1 MKGKRSNAW
10 LYFFGALGG
19 VLYGYDTGVIS
30 GAILFM
36 KDELGLNAFTEGL
49 VVSAILIG
57 AIFGSGLSGRLTD
70 RFGRRRAIMSA
81 AVLYCIGGLGTALAP
96 STEYMVA
103 FRIVLGLAVGC
114 STTIVPLYLSELAP
128 KESRGALSSL
138 NQLMI
143 TIGILL
149 SYLINYAFSDAGA
162 WRWML
167 GLALI
172 PSISLLIGIF
182 FMPESP
188 RWLLTKGKE
197 EKARRVLSKM
207 RGGERVDQE
216 VKEIKEAEKQDQG
229 GLKEL
234 LEPWVRPA
242 LIAGVG
248 LAFLQQFIGTNTII
262 YYAPKTFTNVGFED
276 SAAILGTVGIGTV
289 NVLMTLVAIRF
300 IDRIGRKP
308 LLLFGNA
315 GMVISLIV
323 LSFSNLFFG
332 NTSGAAWT
340 TVICLGVFIV
350 VFAVSWG
357 PIVWVMLPELFP
369 LHVRGIGTGVS
380 TLMLHAGNLIVTL
393 SFPVLMEAMGISY
406 LFLCYA
412 AIGIAAFLFVFFKVT
427 ETKGKSLEEIEQDLR
442 DKHRGI
448 TATDTQPVER

>member
-1 MKGKRSNAW
+1 MSKNRPNSW

-36 KDELGLNAFTEGL
+36 KEELGLNAFTEGL
-49 VVSAILIG
+49 VVSSILIG
-57 AIFGSGLSGRLTD
+57 AMFGSGFSGNLTD
-70 RFGRRRAIMSA
+70 RFGRRKAIMSA
-81 AVLYCIGGLGTALAP
+81 ALLFCIGGLGTALAP
-96 STEYMVA
+96 TMEYMVA

-143 TIGILL
+143 TIGILI
-149 SYLINYAFSDAGA
+149 SYLINYAFSDTGA

-167 GLALI
+167 GLGLV
-172 PSISLLIGIF
+172 PSIALLIGIF

-188 RWLLTKGKE
+188 RWLLAKGKE
-197 EKARRVLSKM
+197 EKARAVLNKM
-207 RGGERVDQE
+207 RGEKRVEQE
-216 VKEIKEAEKQDQG
+216 ITEIKNAEQQDKG

-234 LEPWVRPA
+234 FEPWVRPA
-242 LIAGVG
+242 LIAGLG

-289 NVLMTLVAIRF
+289 NVLMTLVAIRM
-300 IDRIGRKP
+300 IDRIGRK
-308 LLLFGNA
+308 LLLLVGNA

-323 LSFSNLFFG
+323 LSAANIFFG
-332 NTSGAAWT
+332 DTTGAAWT
-340 TVICLGVFIV
+340 TVICLGIFIV

-380 TLMLHAGNLIVTL
+380 TFMLHAGNLIVTL
-393 SFPVLMEAMGISY
+393 SFPPLLEVMGISY

-427 ETKGKSLEEIEQDLR
+427 ETKGKSLEEIEHDLKE
-442 DKHRGI
+442 KHGGSLKAGSR
-448 TATDTQPVER
+448 AAEQ

>member
-1 MKGKRSNAW
+1 MSKNRPNSW

-36 KDELGLNAFTEGL
+36 KEELGLNAFTEGL
-49 VVSAILIG
+49 VVSSILIG
-57 AIFGSGLSGRLTD
+57 AMFGSGFSGKLTD
-70 RFGRRRAIMSA
+70 RFGRRKAIMSA
-81 AVLYCIGGLGTALAP
+81 ALLFCIGGLGTALAP
-96 STEYMVA
+96 TMEYMVA

-143 TIGILL
+143 TIGILI
-149 SYLINYAFSDAGA
+149 SYLINYAFSDTGA

-167 GLALI
+167 GLGLV
-172 PSISLLIGIF
+172 PSIALLIGIF

-188 RWLLTKGKE
+188 RWLLAKGKE
-197 EKARRVLSKM
+197 EKARAVLNKM
-207 RGGERVDQE
+207 RGEKRVEQE
-216 VKEIKEAEKQDQG
+216 ITEIKNAEQQDKG

-234 LEPWVRPA
+234 FEPWVRPA
-242 LIAGVG
+242 LIAGLG

-289 NVLMTLVAIRF
+289 NVLMTLVAIRM

-308 LLLFGNA
+308 LLLVGNA

-323 LSFSNLFFG
+323 LSAANIFFG
-332 NTSGAAWT
+332 DTTGAAWT
-340 TVICLGVFIV
+340 TVICLGIFIV

-380 TLMLHAGNLIVTL
+380 TFMLHAGNLIVTL
-393 SFPVLMEAMGISY
+393 SFPPLLEVMGISY

-427 ETKGKSLEEIEQDLR
+427 ETKGKSLEEIEHDLKE
-442 DKHRGI
+442 KHGGSLKAESR
-448 TATDTQPVER
+448 AAEQ

>member
-1 MKGKRSNAW
+1 MSKNRPNSW

-36 KDELGLNAFTEGL
+36 KEELGLNAFTEGL
-49 VVSAILIG
+49 VVSSILIG
-57 AIFGSGLSGRLTD
+57 AMFGSGFSGKLTD
-70 RFGRRRAIMSA
+70 RFGRRKAIMSA
-81 AVLYCIGGLGTALAP
+81 ALLFCIGGLGTALAP
-96 STEYMVA
+96 TMEYMVA

-143 TIGILL
+143 TIGILI
-149 SYLINYAFSDAGA
+149 SYLINYAFSDTGA

-167 GLALI
+167 GLGLV
-172 PSISLLIGIF
+172 PSIALLIGIF

-188 RWLLTKGKE
+188 RWLLAKGKE
-197 EKARRVLSKM
+197 EKARAVLNKM
-207 RGGERVDQE
+207 RGEKRVEQE
-216 VKEIKEAEKQDQG
+216 ITEIKNAEQQDKG

-234 LEPWVRPA
+234 FEPWVRPA
-242 LIAGVG
+242 LIAGLG

-289 NVLMTLVAIRF
+289 NVLMTLVAIRM

-308 LLLFGNA
+308 LLLVGNA

-323 LSFSNLFFG
+323 LSAANIFFG
-332 NTSGAAWT
+332 DTTGAAWT
-340 TVICLGVFIV
+340 TVICLGIFIV

-380 TLMLHAGNLIVTL
+380 TFMLHAGNLIVTL
-393 SFPVLMEAMGISY
+393 SFPPLLEVMGISY

-412 AIGIAAFLFVFFKVT
+412 VIGIAAFLFVFFKVT
-427 ETKGKSLEEIEQDLR
+427 ETKGKSLEEIEHDLKE
-442 DKHRGI
+442 KHGGSLKAESR
-448 TATDTQPVER
+448 AAEQ

>member
-1 MKGKRSNAW
+1 MSKNRPNSW

-36 KDELGLNAFTEGL
+36 KEELGLNAFTEGL
-49 VVSAILIG
+49 VVSSILIG
-57 AIFGSGLSGRLTD
+57 AMFGSGFSGKLTD
-70 RFGRRRAIMSA
+70 RFGRRKAIMSA
-81 AVLYCIGGLGTALAP
+81 ALLFCIGGLGTALAP
-96 STEYMVA
+96 TMEYMVA

-143 TIGILL
+143 TIGILI
-149 SYLINYAFSDAGA
+149 SYLINYAFSDTGA

-167 GLALI
+167 GLGLV
-172 PSISLLIGIF
+172 PSIALLIGIF

-188 RWLLTKGKE
+188 RWLLAKGKE
-197 EKARRVLSKM
+197 EKARAVLNKM
-207 RGGERVDQE
+207 RGEKRVEQE
-216 VKEIKEAEKQDQG
+216 ITEIKNAEQQDKG

-234 LEPWVRPA
+234 FEPWVRPA
-242 LIAGVG
+242 LIADLG

-289 NVLMTLVAIRF
+289 NVLMTLVAIRM

-308 LLLFGNA
+308 LLLVGNA

-323 LSFSNLFFG
+323 LSAANIFFG
-332 NTSGAAWT
+332 DTTGAAWT
-340 TVICLGVFIV
+340 TVICLGIFIV

-393 SFPVLMEAMGISY
+393 SFPPLLEVMGISY

-412 AIGIAAFLFVFFKVT
+412 VIGIAAFLFVFFKVT
-427 ETKGKSLEEIEQDLR
+427 ETKGKSLEEIEHDLKE
-442 DKHRGI
+442 KHGGSLKAESR
-448 TATDTQPVER
+448 AAEQ

>member
-1 MKGKRSNAW
+1 MQKKRSNLW

-19 VLYGYDTGVIS
+19 MLYGYDTGVIS

-36 KDELGLNAFTEGL
+36 KEELGLNAFTEGL

-57 AIFGSGLSGRLTD
+57 AIFGSGFSGKLTD
-70 RFGRRRAIMSA
+70 RFGRRKTIMSA
-81 AVLYCIGGLGTALAP
+81 AVLYCIGGLGTAMAP
-96 STEYMVA
+96 TAEYMVA

-143 TIGILL
+143 TIGILV
-149 SYLINYAFSDAGA
+149 SYLINYAFSDTGA

-167 GLALI
+167 GLAI
-172 PSISLLIGIF
+172 VPSTALLIGIF

-188 RWLLTKGKE
+188 RWLLANGRDG
-197 EKARRVLSKM
+197 KARAVLAKM
-207 RGGERVDQE
+207 RGRNRVDQE
-216 VKEIKEAEKQDQG
+216 VHEIKETEKRDNG

-234 LEPWVRPA
+234 FEPWVRPA
-242 LIAGVG
+242 LIAGLG

-262 YYAPKTFTNVGFED
+262 YYAPKTFTNVGFEN

-289 NVLMTLVAIRF
+289 NVLMTLVAIRM
-300 IDRIGRKP
+300 IDRLGRKP

-323 LSFSNLFFG
+323 LALTNLFFG
-332 NTSGAAWT
+332 NTAGAAWT

-369 LHVRGIGTGVS
+369 LHIRGIGTGVS
-380 TLMLHAGNLIVTL
+380 TLMLHAGNLIVTIT
-393 SFPVLMEAMGISY
+393 FPALLEAMGISY

-412 AIGIAAFLFVFFKVT
+412 GIGIAAFLFVFFKVK
-427 ETKGKSLEEIEQDLR
+427 ETKGKSLEEIEHEL
-442 DKHRGI
+442 KNGG
-448 TATDTQPVER
+448 ERKAGGRAADQ

>member
-1 MKGKRSNAW
+1 MSKNRPNSW

-36 KDELGLNAFTEGL
+36 KEELGLNAFTEGL
-49 VVSAILIG
+49 VVSSILIG
-57 AIFGSGLSGRLTD
+57 AMFGSGFSGKLTD
-70 RFGRRRAIMSA
+70 RFGRRKAIMSA
-81 AVLYCIGGLGTALAP
+81 ALLFCIGGLGTALAP
-96 STEYMVA
+96 TMEYMVA

-143 TIGILL
+143 TIGILI
-149 SYLINYAFSDAGA
+149 SYLINYAFSDTGA

-167 GLALI
+167 GLGLV
-172 PSISLLIGIF
+172 PSIALLIGIF

-188 RWLLTKGKE
+188 RWLLAKGKE
-197 EKARRVLSKM
+197 EKARAVLNKM
-207 RGGERVDQE
+207 RGEKRVEQE
-216 VKEIKEAEKQDQG
+216 ITEIKNAEQQDKG

-234 LEPWVRPA
+234 FEPWVRPA
-242 LIAGVG
+242 LIAGLG

-289 NVLMTLVAIRF
+289 NVLMTLVAIRM

-308 LLLFGNA
+308 LLLVGNA

-323 LSFSNLFFG
+323 LSAANIYFG
-332 NTSGAAWT
+332 DTTGAAWT

-380 TLMLHAGNLIVTL
+380 TFMLHAGNLIVTL
-393 SFPVLMEAMGISY
+393 SFPPLLEVMGISY

-427 ETKGKSLEEIEQDLR
+427 ETKGKSLEEIEHDLKE
-442 DKHRGI
+442 KHGGSLKAESR
-448 TATDTQPVER
+448 AAEQ

>member
-1 MKGKRSNAW
+1 MSKNRPNSW

-36 KDELGLNAFTEGL
+36 KEELGLNAFTEGL
-49 VVSAILIG
+49 VVSSILIG
-57 AIFGSGLSGRLTD
+57 AMFGSGFSGKLTD
-70 RFGRRRAIMSA
+70 RFGRRKAIMSA
-81 AVLYCIGGLGTALAP
+81 ALLFCIGGLGTALAP
-96 STEYMVA
+96 TMEYMVA

-143 TIGILL
+143 TIGILI
-149 SYLINYAFSDAGA
+149 SYLINYAFSDTGA

-167 GLALI
+167 GLGLV
-172 PSISLLIGIF
+172 PSIALLIGIF

-188 RWLLTKGKE
+188 RWLLAKGKE
-197 EKARRVLSKM
+197 EKARAVLNKM
-207 RGGERVDQE
+207 RGEKRVEQE
-216 VKEIKEAEKQDQG
+216 ITEIKNAEQQDKG

-234 LEPWVRPA
+234 FEPWVRPA
-242 LIAGVG
+242 LIAGLG

-289 NVLMTLVAIRF
+289 NVLMTLVAIRM

-308 LLLFGNA
+308 LLLVGNA

-323 LSFSNLFFG
+323 LSAANIFFG
-332 NTSGAAWT
+332 DTTGAAWT
-340 TVICLGVFIV
+340 TVICLGIFIV

-393 SFPVLMEAMGISY
+393 SFPPLLEVMGISY

-412 AIGIAAFLFVFFKVT
+412 VIGIAAFLFVFFKVT
-427 ETKGKSLEEIEQDLR
+427 ETKGKSLEEIEHDLKE
-442 DKHRGI
+442 KHGGSLKAESR
-448 TATDTQPVER
+448 AAEQ

>member
-1 MKGKRSNAW
+1 MSKNRPNRW

-36 KDELGLNAFTEGL
+36 KKELGLNAFSEGL
-49 VVSAILIG
+49 VVSSILIG
-57 AIFGSGLSGRLTD
+57 AMFGSGFSGKLTD
-70 RFGRRRAIMSA
+70 RFGRRKAIMSA
-81 AVLYCIGGLGTALAP
+81 AVLFCIGGLGTALAP
-96 STEYMVA
+96 TMEYMVA

-143 TIGILL
+143 TIGILI

-167 GLALI
+167 GLGLV
-172 PSISLLIGIF
+172 PSIALLIGIF

-188 RWLLTKGKE
+188 RWLLAKGKE
-197 EKARRVLSKM
+197 EKARAVLNKM
-207 RGGERVDQE
+207 RGEKRVEQE
-216 VKEIKEAEKQDQG
+216 VTEIKNAEEQDKG
-229 GLKEL
+229 GVKEL
-234 LEPWVRPA
+234 FEPWVRPA
-242 LIAGVG
+242 LIAGLG
-248 LAFLQQFIGTNTII
+248 LAFLQQF
-262 YYAPKTFTNVGFED
+262 
-276 SAAILGTVGIGTV
+276 IGTV
-289 NVLMTLVAIRF
+289 NVLMTLVAIRM

-323 LSFSNLFFG
+323 LSAANIYFG
-332 NTSGAAWT
+332 DTTGAAWT

-380 TLMLHAGNLIVTL
+380 TFMLHAGNLIVTL
-393 SFPVLMEAMGISY
+393 SFPPLLEVMGISY

-427 ETKGKSLEEIEQDLR
+427 ETKGKSLEEIEQDLKE
-442 DKHRGI
+442 KHGSSLKAESR
-448 TATDTQPVER
+448 AAEQ